1 VRNPPFQREVK
12 NDTSEDQRPGYEART
27 QEVHGMAERAEPTG
41 EPCDS
46 DGRTAALGAV
56 LNPGVKEQESQAAGL
71 PASAGVCSIE
81 FGGQHE
87 ITLGKPIDFVRP
99 DLDGGSAPC
108 QVNVGVVSFGLGDFA
123 QRVGESK
130 SRREVRKLEFASQ
143 MVPGNDFPVS
153 IQET

>member
-1 VRNPPFQREVK
+1 
-12 NDTSEDQRPGYEART
+12 
-27 QEVHGMAERAEPTG
+27 MAERAEPTG
-41 EPCDS
+41 EP